1 MYEQR
6 QQHHSNLYLTS
17 SQMKNYAETAKPQ
30 NLFNIIVERVVRKT
44 QSTSYPIVEANK
56 TNNTGKVVHAGA

>member
-1 MYEQR
+1 MDQQC
-6 QQHHSNLYLTS
+6 QQHRSNQYLTS
-17 SQMKNYAETAKPQ
+17 SQMKNYAEAAKPQ

-56 TNNTGKVVHAGA
+56 TNNAEKVVHAGA